1 MRSSGDKW
9 ICSMLPY
16 TQTAQQQSAAFL
28 YITPQKITDSSG
40 VETLTNQ
47 IHKTRD
53 CSLNILFFLLRAFKI
68 SSLQQQ
74 PALWFCVYLLRN
86 YRAFSSP
93 WISLNNTIIQ
103 INRSFID
110 WGGTWCLAKELENW
124 RLPSDSKLHL
134 ALQAVLCLGISI
146 AFLWFGFV
154 LFCFFSSLLA
164 GLNFSQTLTKVDWSL
179 RSTDMNLEDHLF
191 KCTCIA
197 QCTYPRELLHAEFR
211 KGIYL
216 DIRGRQKGRV

>member
-93 WISLNNTIIQ
+93 WIGLNNTIIQ

-124 RLPSDSKLHL
+124 RLPSNSKLHL
-134 ALQAVLCLGISI
+134 ALQAVLWLGISI
-146 AFLWFGFV
+146 AFLWFCFV
-154 LFCFFSSLLA
+154 FFLLFSSCWTKLLTNTYKS
-164 GLNFSQTLTKVDWSL
+164 GLEFEINRYEPG
-179 RSTDMNLEDHLF
+179 RSPVQM
-191 KCTCIA
+191 
-197 QCTYPRELLHAEFR
+197 
-211 KGIYL
+211 YL
-216 DIRGRQKGRV
+216 YCSMHVPKRASARRI